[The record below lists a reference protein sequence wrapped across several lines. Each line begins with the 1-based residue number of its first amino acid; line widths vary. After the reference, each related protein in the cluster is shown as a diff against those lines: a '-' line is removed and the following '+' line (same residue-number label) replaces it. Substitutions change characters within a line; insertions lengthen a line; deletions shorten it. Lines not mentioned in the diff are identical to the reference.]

1 MLNKASCNDKASLK
15 NDCISVLPT
24 GYGKSLI
31 FEILPFVDFSFYDRQ
46 CLVLLI
52 CPLNVII
59 EQEIAKLGAKSIRAS
74 DLLYKD
80 ESKDLTPILYI
91 VGHPEDITQPSILE
105 EVSRLNRRTFI
116 VVDEAHLVPQWGEE
130 FRPMFRNICNLK
142 SINSHLTFILALTAT
157 ASVKV
162 QKSIASHLT
171 MKKPVFLRSLP
182 VLNSNIKMTI
192 QERPS
197 STGGNNR
204 VHSAYDYIFKP
215 VNSQIIEDLKSNK
228 EVKVVLATVALGM
241 GADLRNVKHV
251 IHAGPPTSPEV
262 YVQEVGRAG
271 RDGQAAEAKLY
282 FNNSDLAEKPID
294 NSMIEFIRS
303 KSCRRQHLS
312 AYFDAPFE
320 SVDNCCDV
328 CCKEGANVIGF
339 KVPSLEQRHYVR
351 LSLQAYINADPSGE
365 LGFIMSEEKV
375 QIIVDCFE
383 FIKDES
389 YLSKLLNSSV
399 PESVSSSLFAILS
412 SFQND

>member
-1 MLNKASCNDKASLK
+1 MNLHCGTDINYLKPKQVVTIKQALK

-142 SINSHLTFILALTAT
+142 SINSHLTSILALTAT

-197 STGGNNR
+197 STGMKYGLHMTTFSNL
-204 VHSAYDYIFKP
+204 YLLIF
-215 VNSQIIEDLKSNK
+215 
-228 EVKVVLATVALGM
+228 
-241 GADLRNVKHV
+241 
-251 IHAGPPTSPEV
+251 
-262 YVQEVGRAG
+262 
-271 RDGQAAEAKLY
+271 
-282 FNNSDLAEKPID
+282 F
-294 NSMIEFIRS
+294 
-303 KSCRRQHLS
+303 
-312 AYFDAPFE
+312 
-320 SVDNCCDV
+320 
-328 CCKEGANVIGF
+328 
-339 KVPSLEQRHYVR
+339 
-351 LSLQAYINADPSGE
+351 
-365 LGFIMSEEKV
+365 
-375 QIIVDCFE
+375 
-383 FIKDES
+383 
-389 YLSKLLNSSV
+389 
-399 PESVSSSLFAILS
+399 
-412 SFQND
+412 

>member
-1 MLNKASCNDKASLK
+1 MNLHCGTDINYLKPKQVVTIKQALK

-142 SINSHLTFILALTAT
+142 SINSHLTSILALTAT

-162 QKSIASHLT
+162 QNL
-171 MKKPVFLRSLP
+171 
-182 VLNSNIKMTI
+182 
-192 QERPS
+192 
-197 STGGNNR
+197 
-204 VHSAYDYIFKP
+204 
-215 VNSQIIEDLKSNK
+215 
-228 EVKVVLATVALGM
+228 
-241 GADLRNVKHV
+241 
-251 IHAGPPTSPEV
+251 
-262 YVQEVGRAG
+262 
-271 RDGQAAEAKLY
+271 
-282 FNNSDLAEKPID
+282 
-294 NSMIEFIRS
+294 
-303 KSCRRQHLS
+303 
-312 AYFDAPFE
+312 
-320 SVDNCCDV
+320 
-328 CCKEGANVIGF
+328 
-339 KVPSLEQRHYVR
+339 
-351 LSLQAYINADPSGE
+351 
-365 LGFIMSEEKV
+365 
-375 QIIVDCFE
+375 
-383 FIKDES
+383 
-389 YLSKLLNSSV
+389 
-399 PESVSSSLFAILS
+399 
-412 SFQND
+412 

>member
-1 MLNKASCNDKASLK
+1 MNLHCGTDINYLKGKQVVTIKQALK

-74 DLLYKD
+74 YLLYKD

-142 SINSHLTFILALTAT
+142 SINSHLTSILALTAT

-204 VHSAYDYIFKP
+204 VQSAYDYIFKP
-215 VNSQIIEDLKSNK
+215 VFINLLMNMNSFPLTIIYSKLKWC
-228 EVKVVLATVALGM
+228 AYG
-241 GADLRNVKHV
+241 
-251 IHAGPPTSPEV
+251 
-262 YVQEVGRAG
+262 Y
-271 RDGQAAEAKLY
+271 
-282 FNNSDLAEKPID
+282 DLAKRILKEEMYNGTPCPE
-294 NSMIEFIRS
+294 NSRVVQYHSTQPE
-303 KSCRRQHLS
+303 
-312 AYFDAPFE
+312 
-320 SVDNCCDV
+320 NV
-328 CCKEGANVIGF
+328 CFTLRFTI
-339 KVPSLEQRHYVR
+339 SL
-351 LSLQAYINADPSGE
+351 
-365 LGFIMSEEKV
+365 
-375 QIIVDCFE
+375 
-383 FIKDES
+383 
-389 YLSKLLNSSV
+389 
-399 PESVSSSLFAILS
+399 
-412 SFQND
+412 

>member
-1 MLNKASCNDKASLK
+1 MADKAGICIIEENIKFKRGLQLLNLHCGTDINYLKPKQVVTIKQALK

-130 FRPMFRNICNLK
+130 FRPMFKNICNLK
-142 SINSHLTFILALTAT
+142 SINSHLTSILDLTAT

-204 VHSAYDYIFKP
+204 VQSAYDYIFKP
-215 VNSQIIEDLKSNK
+215 VFINLLMNMNSFPLTIIYSKLKWCAYGYDLAKRILKEEMYNGTPCPENSCVVQYHSTQPENVNSQIIEDLKSNK
-228 EVKVVLATVALGM
+228 KVKVVLATVALGM

-294 NSMIEFIRS
+294 NSS
-303 KSCRRQHLS
+303 
-312 AYFDAPFE
+312 
-320 SVDNCCDV
+320 
-328 CCKEGANVIGF
+328 
-339 KVPSLEQRHYVR
+339 
-351 LSLQAYINADPSGE
+351 
-365 LGFIMSEEKV
+365 
-375 QIIVDCFE
+375 
-383 FIKDES
+383 
-389 YLSKLLNSSV
+389 
-399 PESVSSSLFAILS
+399 FAGTKALC
-412 SFQND
+412 